1 MESRPSHEQ
10 LQAVRDDLAERDEL
24 IATLQDEADMMESSL
39 GAALEATAA
48 LEAELDE
55 KRQQVRPLT
64 QSNV

>member
-24 IATLQDEADMMESSL
+24 IATLQEEADMMESSL

-55 KRQQVRPLT
+55 KRQQVRPLA